1 MTYQRMPAFL
11 FSLWLLEELCLGRF
25 PILITQK
32 TAVQALNIN
41 KQRFQGKQDPG
52 LRAVSVI

>member
-1 MTYQRMPAFL
+1 MPAFL

>member
-11 FSLWLLEELCLGRF
+11 ISLWLLEELCLGRL

-32 TAVQALNIN
+32 TAEQTLNIN
-41 KQRFQGKQDPG
+41 KQRFQGEQDPG